1 MPKYWFD
8 HIHLLSPEPMKT
20 AEFYE
25 KLFAMTREGIRSV
38 AAGRTVVD
46 LVMSKVPIKV
56 VNSSKEPRVP
66 GGVSS
71 GLEHFGFATDDLD
84 AAVAEL
90 KSKGVKFLQE
100 IASIPGVRYTFFL
113 GPEDTPVELL
123 QRD

>member
-8 HIHLLSPEPMKT
+8 HVHLLSPDPVKT

-25 KLFAMTREGIRSV
+25 NLFGVTREGV
-38 AAGRTVVD
+38 QTAADGRTSVG
-46 LVMSKVPIKV
+46 LIMSKVPIKV
-56 VNSSKEPRVP
+56 LSSLEEPRVP

-90 KSKGVKFLQE
+90 KSQGVKFLQE
-100 IASIPGVRYTFFL
+100 IRTIPGARLTFFL
-113 GPEDTPVELL
+113 GPEDTPIELL